1 MDRNMP
7 HIFQGYANAE
17 RKKACMCPPLVETCK
32 KHVCYLDIKYQDNKK
47 KFHENNWKK
56 VKCNII

>member
-1 MDRNMP
+1 MDRNVP

-32 KHVCYLDIKYQDNKK
+32 KHVCYLDIKYQDDKI
-47 KFHENNWKK
+47 KFHENN
-56 VKCNII
+56 